1 LFTLIITTLL
11 KNKLFQ
17 ESAQYADLLV
27 ERIRTFNRRSLD
39 LFSSK
44 AFFYFSLAHEHLG
57 LVPSPLSLSS
67 LILISWCRQLEG
79 IRPILINLYRTACLH
94 HDEMGQAVLL
104 NLILR
109 NFLHYDLIQ
118 SANTFASKITFPENA
133 SNNQFCRFL
142 YSMGRIQV
150 CSLWAHHLPD
160 FIVLFSR
167 LFS

>member
-1 LFTLIITTLL
+1 VYLFTLIITTLL

-17 ESAQYADLLV
+17 DSALYAKILV

-39 LFSSK
+39 LFSAK
-44 AFFYFSLAHEHLG
+44 AFFYFSLSHEHLG
-57 LVPSPLSLSS
+57 FVPISLFSLLS
-67 LILISWCRQLEG
+67 WHRQLEG
-79 IRPILINLYRTACLH
+79 IRPILIHLYRTACLH

-150 CSLWAHHLPD
+150 SSPATQSQ
-160 FIVLFSR
+160 F
-167 LFS
+167 